1 MSVPRSP
8 QRPGPN
14 RLVFYAIIGL
24 AVLVILCAL
33 VTPAVGW
40 TRLCGGGLA
49 VVGGIFLLLAED
61 KRWPA
66 LIVLA
71 GLALFFADALLG
83 GFPPAGL

>member
-1 MSVPRSP
+1 MSVRRSP

-14 RLVFYAIIGL
+14 RLVFYAIVGL
-24 AVLVILCAL
+24 AVLIILCAL

-49 VVGGIFLLLAED
+49 VVGGVLLLLAED

-71 GLALFFADALLG
+71 GLALFFADTLLG
-83 GFPPAGL
+83 TIIPEGP